1 MSVTSID
8 VDMSG
13 EITVGLTDGREI
25 TVDELTVLD
34 RDNGEWIRCVRSEPS
49 RRMSFDE
56 TTTYYHLERDVDY
69 VLAEGEDDRAVHDV
83 VDRRPQLAAAPAETA
98 RR

>member
-1 MSVTSID
+1 MSE
-8 VDMSG
+8 

-34 RDNGEWIRCVRSEPS
+34 RDNGSWIRCVRSEPS
-49 RRMSFDE
+49 PRMEFDE
-56 TTTYYHLERDVDY
+56 TTTYYHLGRDVDY
-69 VLAEGEDDRAVHDV
+69 VVADGTDDREVDAV
-83 VDRRPQLAAAPAETA
+83 VDRRPNLAAAPTDAA

>member
-1 MSVTSID
+1 
-8 VDMSG
+8 MSG

-34 RDNGEWIRCVRSEPS
+34 RDNGEWVRCVRSEPS
-49 RRMSFDE
+49 RRMEFDE

-69 VLAEGEDDRAVHDV
+69 VVADGEDDGEIHEV
-83 VDRRPQLAAAPAETA
+83 VDRRPHLAATPAETV

>member
-1 MSVTSID
+1 MSE
-8 VDMSG
+8 

-34 RDNGEWIRCVRSEPS
+34 RDNRSWIRCVRSEPS
-49 RRMSFDE
+49 RRMEFDE
-56 TTTYYHLERDVDY
+56 TTTYYHLGRDVDY
-69 VLAEGEDDRAVHDV
+69 VVANGTDDRDVHDV
-83 VDRRPQLAAAPAETA
+83 VDRRPNLAAAPTDAA